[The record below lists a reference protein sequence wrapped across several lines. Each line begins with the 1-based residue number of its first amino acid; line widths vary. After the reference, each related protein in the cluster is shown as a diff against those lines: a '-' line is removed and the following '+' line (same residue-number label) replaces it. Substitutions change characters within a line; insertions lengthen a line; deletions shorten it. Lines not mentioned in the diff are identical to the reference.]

1 MKFSI
6 IIPVYNMAK
15 YLDDCLQSVLC
26 QDEKDYEVILI
37 DDGSTDSSKSVIEK
51 YLATPLHGGGYFMF
65 IKIMR
70 VMPLQGNMV
79 WN

>member
-15 YLDDCLQSVLC
+15 YLDDCIQSVLC

-51 YLATPLHGGGYFMF
+51 YLGNSSARGGG
-65 IKIMR
+65 ILCLSR
-70 VMPLQGNMV
+70 
-79 WN
+79 